1 MIQRIDY
8 LLLVQLTKPK
18 VISESTT
25 GRGPGLGREKKRRKT
40 RLREMLA
47 SSPYEG
53 DCESWSAEQQADR
66 RQSTER
72 PAEDEGRAKQTV
84 KEEKTERKDEGKKR
98 DRDNSGGEV
107 NVCIQLQY
115 GIVWYYGTVPME
127 LILIELR
134 GVI

>member
-1 MIQRIDY
+1 
-8 LLLVQLTKPK
+8 
-18 VISESTT
+18 
-25 GRGPGLGREKKRRKT
+25 
-40 RLREMLA
+40 MLA